1 MRNSVSYALIYT
13 SIICACLSTLVSGL
27 RNAYCAV
34 SKNT

>member
-1 MRNSVSYALIYT
+1 MRNSAPYALIFT
-13 SIICACLSTLVSGL
+13 PIICACLSTVVLGL